1 MVRRLPLHPSLLLC
15 GDLAL
20 SLADFARLPPACL
33 PALAGMEFVGEVCAD
48 FMGLNDSQYQ
58 WIIDE
63 HKRREADVR
72 CGRPRYERGLR
83 RCLTGGETNSLLSV
97 LSVCLC
103 CGWALWCVCMWL
115 AQRLRRLRRLKALK
129 AAREARE
136 IEDMEGGAAA
146 EADPET
152 AAAKHEDED
161 QEEDEP
167 DENAPLLGP

>member
-72 CGRPRYERGLR
+72 CGRPRYERALG

-97 LSVCLC
+97 LSV